1 MHCMGV
7 KLRRSLSA
15 RERRRWRLDRSSL
28 DACASPAAH
37 RLRTLYGT
45 LTPFVFRPYVLN
57 SYELFIGLRY
67 TRSRQ
72 RTRFISVIS
81 LISIVGIALGMTVL
95 ITVLSV
101 FNGFQREVRTR
112 MLSAVAHIQVSDL
125 SERMSDWPAV
135 AKEVAKHPEVKG
147 TAPYVTAQGLLTSGG
162 NVHGAFLRGIVPE
175 LEDTVDDLSRNMR
188 RGELTALKPGEFNI
202 VLGDALA
209 RQLGVLPGDVIVLV
223 APQGQVTPAGVIPRL
238 RQFTVVGTF
247 NVGHYEIDSTLALV
261 HLEDAQRVYRLG
273 DQVTGVRVKL
283 DDLFRAPRVAR
294 ELLPILPP
302 NNTVIDWT
310 KMNATYFRAV
320 DLEKRMMSLL
330 LFFIIAIAAF
340 NLVSS
345 LFMVVK
351 EKQADIAI
359 LRTLGASPGGVMRVF
374 MIQGVLIGFVGVLC
388 GIVFGI
394 LGALNVDTIVSFVE
408 MIFGFKFLPQ
418 EVYQITDLPS
428 ELHAQDVVVTAIVA
442 FTLAILATIYP
453 SWRASKVNPAE
464 ALRYE

>member
-1 MHCMGV
+1 M
-7 KLRRSLSA
+7 A
-15 RERRRWRLDRSSL
+15 
-28 DACASPAAH
+28 
-37 RLRTLYGT
+37 
-45 LTPFVFRPYVLN
+45 
-57 SYELFIGLRY
+57 SYEWFIGLRY

-112 MLSAVAHIQVSDL
+112 MLSAVAHVQVAGITDTL
-125 SERMSDWPAV
+125 PDWQKIAAAV
-135 AKEVAKHPEVKG
+135 KQHPEVKA
-147 TAPYVTAQGLLTSGG
+147 TAPYVLAQGLLTSGG
-162 NVHGAFLRGIVPE
+162 RVQGAFLRGVVPE
-175 LEDTVDDLSRNMR
+175 LEDTVDDLGRNMR
-188 RGELTALKPGEFNI
+188 SGNLAALKPGEFSI
-202 VLGDALA
+202 VLGEALA
-209 RQLGVLPGDVIVLV
+209 RSLGVRPGDVIVLV
-223 APQGQVTPAGVIPRL
+223 APQGQVTPAGVVPRL

-261 HLEDAQRVYRLG
+261 HMEDAQRLYRLG
-273 DQVTGVRVKL
+273 DHVSGVRIKL
-283 DDLFRAPRVAR
+283 DDLFRAPAVAR
-294 ELLPILPP
+294 ELLRLLPA
-302 NNTVIDWT
+302 NTSVTDWT
-310 KMNATYFRAV
+310 RMNATYFRAV

-351 EKQADIAI
+351 EKNSDIAI

-374 MIQGVLIGFVGVLC
+374 MIQGVIIGVVGVFF

-394 LGALNVDTIVSFVE
+394 IGALNVDVIVRFVE
-408 MIFGFKFLPQ
+408 QLFGFKFLPQ

-428 ELHAQDVVVTAIVA
+428 ELRYTDVVATALIS
-442 FTLAILATIYP
+442 FTLSGLATIYP
-453 SWRASKVNPAE
+453 AWRASKVNPAE

>member
-1 MHCMGV
+1 V
-7 KLRRSLSA
+7 
-15 RERRRWRLDRSSL
+15 
-28 DACASPAAH
+28 
-37 RLRTLYGT
+37 
-45 LTPFVFRPYVLN
+45 N

-112 MLSAVAHIQVSDL
+112 MLGAVAHAQIQGIGETISNWK
-125 SERMSDWPAV
+125 EIAQI
-135 AKEVAKHPEVKG
+135 AKKHPEVVA
-147 TAPYVTAQGLLTSGG
+147 TAPYVSAQGLLTSGG
-162 NVHGAFLRGIVPE
+162 NVHGAFIRGVLPDLEEDVDE
-175 LEDTVDDLSRNMR
+175 LGKNMR
-188 RGELTALKPGEFNI
+188 RGELSALKPGEFNI
-202 VLGDALA
+202 VLGEPLA
-209 RQLGVLPGDVIVLV
+209 RTLGVGLGERIVVV
-223 APQGQVTPAGVIPRL
+223 APQGQVTPAGVVPRL

-247 NVGHYEIDSTLALV
+247 SVGHYEIDSTLALI
-261 HLEDAQRVYRLG
+261 HMEDAQRLYMLG
-273 DQVTGVRVKL
+273 DRVSGVRLKL
-283 DDLFRAPRVAR
+283 KDLFRAQVVAH
-294 ELLPILPP
+294 ELARTLPSD
-302 NNTVIDWT
+302 VMVVDWT
-310 KMNATYFRAV
+310 RMNATYFRAV

-351 EKQADIAI
+351 EKNADIAI
-359 LRTLGASPGGVMRVF
+359 LRTLGASPGGVMKIF
-374 MIQGVLIGFVGVLC
+374 MIQGAIIGVTGVAF

-394 LGALNVDTIVSFVE
+394 LGALNVDIIVGFVE
-408 MIFGFKFLPQ
+408 RVFGFKFLPSD
-418 EVYQITDLPS
+418 VYQISDLPS
-428 ELHAQDVVVTAIVA
+428 ELHYQDVVVTAVVSLVLSLI
-442 FTLAILATIYP
+442 ATVYP

>member
-1 MHCMGV
+1 M
-7 KLRRSLSA
+7 
-15 RERRRWRLDRSSL
+15 
-28 DACASPAAH
+28 
-37 RLRTLYGT
+37 
-45 LTPFVFRPYVLN
+45 N

-81 LISIVGIALGMTVL
+81 LISIIGIALGMTVL

-112 MLSAVAHIQVSDL
+112 MLGAVAHVQVQGV
-125 SERMSDWPAV
+125 SESLADWQAI
-135 AKEVAKHPEVKG
+135 AQQVAKHPEVKA
-147 TAPYVTAQGLLTSGG
+147 TAPYVNAQGLLTSGG
-162 NVHGAFLRGIVPE
+162 HVRGVFLRGIVPE
-175 LEDTVDDLSRNMR
+175 LEAEVDELGRSMR
-188 RGELTALKPGEFNI
+188 RGELSALRPGEYNI
-202 VLGDALA
+202 ILGEPLA
-209 RQLGVLPGDVIVLV
+209 RALGALPGDRVVLV

-247 NVGHYEIDSTLALV
+247 NIGHYEIDSTLALV
-261 HLEDAQRVYRLG
+261 HMQDAQRLYALG
-273 DQVTGVRVKL
+273 ENVTGVRLKL
-283 DDLFRAPRVAR
+283 EDLFRAPAVAR
-294 ELLPILPP
+294 ELAAGMPP
-302 NNTVIDWT
+302 SVMLVDWT
-310 KMNATYFRAV
+310 RMNATYFRAV

-351 EKQADIAI
+351 EKNADIAI
-359 LRTLGASPGGVMRVF
+359 LRTLGASPRSILTVF
-374 MIQGVLIGFVGVLC
+374 MIQGTVIGAVGVVF

-394 LGALNVDTIVSFVE
+394 AGALNVDVIVAFVE
-408 MIFGFKFLPQ
+408 RVFGFKFLPQ
-418 EVYQITDLPS
+418 DVYQISDLPS
-428 ELHAQDVVVTAIVA
+428 ELRYTDVLATTVMS
-442 FTLAILATIYP
+442 FTLSLLATIYP

>member
-1 MHCMGV
+1 M
-7 KLRRSLSA
+7 
-15 RERRRWRLDRSSL
+15 
-28 DACASPAAH
+28 
-37 RLRTLYGT
+37 T
-45 LTPFVFRPYVLN
+45 
-57 SYELFIGLRY
+57 SYEWFIGLRY

-112 MLSAVAHIQVSDL
+112 MLSAVAHIQVSGITDTL
-125 SERMSDWPAV
+125 PDWRKIA
-135 AKEVAKHPEVKG
+135 AAAQQHPEVKA
-147 TAPYVTAQGLLTSGG
+147 TAPYVLSQGLLTSGG
-162 NVHGAFLRGIVPE
+162 NVRGAFLRGIVPE
-175 LEDTVDDLSRNMR
+175 LEDTVDDLGRNMR
-188 RGELTALKPGEFNI
+188 QGQLSALKPGEYGI
-202 VLGDALA
+202 VLGEALA
-209 RQLGVLPGDVIVLV
+209 RQLGVGPGDVIVLV

-247 NVGHYEIDSTLALV
+247 NVGHFEIDSTLALV
-261 HLEDAQRVYRLG
+261 HMEDAQRLYRLG
-273 DQVTGVRVKL
+273 DSVSGVRLKL
-283 DDLFRAPRVAR
+283 DDLFRAQTVAR
-294 ELLPILPP
+294 ELARLLPP
-302 NNTVIDWT
+302 SVSVTDWT
-310 KMNATYFRAV
+310 RMNATYFRAV

-351 EKQADIAI
+351 EKNSDIAI

-374 MIQGVLIGFVGVLC
+374 IIQGTIIGVVGVFF

-394 LGALNVDTIVSFVE
+394 IGALNVDVIVRFVE
-408 MIFGFKFLPQ
+408 QVFGFKFLPQ
-418 EVYQITDLPS
+418 DVYQITDLPS
-428 ELHAQDVVVTAIVA
+428 ELRQTDVVVTALVSFA
-442 FTLAILATIYP
+442 LSALATIYP

>member
-1 MHCMGV
+1 M
-7 KLRRSLSA
+7 
-15 RERRRWRLDRSSL
+15 
-28 DACASPAAH
+28 
-37 RLRTLYGT
+37 
-45 LTPFVFRPYVLN
+45 N

-112 MLSAVAHIQVSDL
+112 MLSAVAHIQVQGL
-125 SERMSDWPAV
+125 GETLPDWRRV
-135 AKEVAKHPEVKG
+135 AQLVVKHPEVKAA
-147 TAPYVTAQGLLTSGG
+147 APYVSAQGLLTSSGL
-162 NVHGAFLRGIVPE
+162 VRGAYLRGVLPE
-175 LEDTVDDLSRNMR
+175 LEATVSDLGRSMKE
-188 RGELTALKPGEFNI
+188 GELGALKSGEYNI
-202 VLGDALA
+202 VLGEPLA
-209 RQLGVLPGDVIVLV
+209 RALGVVRGDRIVLV

-238 RQFTVVGTF
+238 RQFTVAGTF

-261 HLEDAQRVYRLG
+261 HMEDAQRLYFLG
-273 DQVTGVRVKL
+273 DQVSGVRLRL
-283 DDLFRAPRVAR
+283 DDLFRARIVAR
-294 ELLPILPP
+294 ELAETLPGDVAL
-302 NNTVIDWT
+302 VDWSRL
-310 KMNATYFRAV
+310 NATYFRAV

-351 EKQADIAI
+351 EKNADIAI

-374 MIQGVLIGFVGVLC
+374 MIQGTVIGVVGVVC

-394 LGALNVDTIVSFVE
+394 LGALNVDMIVGFVE
-408 MIFGFKFLPQ
+408 RTFGFKFLPQ
-418 EVYQITDLPS
+418 DVYQISDLPT
-428 ELHAQDVVVTAIVA
+428 ELRYSDVVTTATISFA
-442 FTLAILATIYP
+442 LSILATLYP
-453 SWRASKVNPAE
+453 SWRASKVNPAD